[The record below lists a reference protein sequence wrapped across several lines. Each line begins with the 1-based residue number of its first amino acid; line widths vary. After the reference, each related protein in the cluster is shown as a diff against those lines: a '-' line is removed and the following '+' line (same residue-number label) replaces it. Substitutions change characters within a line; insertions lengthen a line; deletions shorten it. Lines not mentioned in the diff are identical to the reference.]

1 MEEAQERGKGA
12 KTREEREKDR
22 SSLFLLRRQARGSP
36 RHEFRTESVRQRRL
50 EVAGLSLSLSE
61 SGARVTVAADP
72 KSIFEKV
79 WRSDSERGDRR
90 SGRKGREDRET
101 SGTFGTSVRGR
112 HRAGRKAPTG
122 QISDRRSFSP
132 FSFAGLLFFSSF
144 SPARGILHPRGIQH
158 IDMPEMSFGASS
170 VRNESAS

>member
-79 WRSDSERGDRR
+79 WRSDRERGDRR

-112 HRAGRKAPTG
+112 HRAGRKAPTAK
-122 QISDRRSFSP
+122 SPTVAPSLPSRSPVS
-132 FSFAGLLFFSSF
+132 FFSSF
-144 SPARGILHPRGIQH
+144 SLARGIHHPRGIQH